1 MQKNNRSMVF
11 EWENRRSKTNKYPP
25 VNQHGNGI
33 SMKIPISCR
42 KYIFQWSIFH
52 CYVSL
57 PGGKHPTQLHFPR
70 KMIGVISRDDL
81 PRPVISKS
89 NDESRKLKI
98 MISKNVSISPH
109 HSSSSPRFPQSFHW
123 KMFFAV
129 EVGLDFPQENP
140 QQFHIPSVGL
150 VYLLTWMVAFY
161 GS

>member
-1 MQKNNRSMVF
+1 
-11 EWENRRSKTNKYPP
+11 
-25 VNQHGNGI
+25 
-33 SMKIPISCR
+33 MKIPISCR

-57 PGGKHPTQLHFPR
+57 PGGKHPTKLHFPR

-123 KMFFAV
+123 KKTSRWKLAWIS
-129 EVGLDFPQENP
+129 LQENP

-150 VYLLTWMVAFY
+150 VYLPTCMVSFLWY
-161 GS
+161 INIYR